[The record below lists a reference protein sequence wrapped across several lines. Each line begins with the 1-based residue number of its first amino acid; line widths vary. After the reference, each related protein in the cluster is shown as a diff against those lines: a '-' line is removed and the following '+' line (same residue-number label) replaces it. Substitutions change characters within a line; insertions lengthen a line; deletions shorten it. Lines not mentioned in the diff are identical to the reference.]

1 MTNDTRVSV
10 ATRSQSSYDHTAN
23 VVEVR
28 PSIGSALEAVQATFP
43 KEVWLCAITLNAFY
57 PLSDVLSLPAE
68 HVEKALMIVS
78 RAPDKFSWETVL
90 SLVESDVDL
99 DLAESFIDSK

>member
-1 MTNDTRVSV
+1 VTNDTRVSV

-23 VVEVR
+23 IVEVR
-28 PSIGSALEAVQATFP
+28 PAIGSALEVVQAAFP

-78 RAPDKFSWETVL
+78 RAPGMFSWETVL

-99 DLAESFIDSK
+99 DLAKSFIDSK

>member
-1 MTNDTRVSV
+1 VTNDTRVSV
-10 ATRSQSSYDHTAN
+10 ATRSQHSYDHTAN

-28 PSIGSALEAVQATFP
+28 PSIGSALEATFP
-43 KEVWLCAITLNAFY
+43 KDVWLCAITLNAFY

-78 RAPDKFSWETVL
+78 RAPGRFSWETVL
-90 SLVESDVDL
+90 SLVDSDVDL